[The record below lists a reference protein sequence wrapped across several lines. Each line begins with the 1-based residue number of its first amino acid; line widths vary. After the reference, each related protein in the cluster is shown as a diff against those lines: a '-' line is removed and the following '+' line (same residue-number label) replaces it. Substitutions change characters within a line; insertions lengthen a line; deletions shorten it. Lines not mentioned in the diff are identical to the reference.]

1 MDAMEEL
8 GFVRL
13 IEAPK
18 DILGKSLT
26 LLHWSGATER
36 ETLHT
41 VDDAKMALEGGW
53 TRYRIETQ

>member
-1 MDAMEEL
+1 MDAMEEI
-8 GFVRL
+8 GFARL

-18 DILGKSLT
+18 DILGKPLT

-36 ETLHT
+36 ETLNT

-53 TRYRIETQ
+53 TRYRVETQ